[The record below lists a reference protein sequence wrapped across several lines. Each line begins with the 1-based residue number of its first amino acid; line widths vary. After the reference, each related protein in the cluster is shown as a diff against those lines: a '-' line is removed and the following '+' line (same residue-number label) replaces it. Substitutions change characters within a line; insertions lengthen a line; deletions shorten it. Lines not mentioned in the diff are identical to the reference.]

1 MEECSGV
8 RVARDFERSTLFP
21 IDLCIAYKCNRSW
34 KEQHPKRVNELH
46 IESGATLQDEYYY
59 LDEWNVREC
68 VWARERESLQRKFF
82 IHLCLS
88 YPLHS
93 CFRSLLEPSTLAV
106 SMVHECVCAEF
117 EMRTLTYNLKQLQ

>member
-46 IESGATLQDEYYY
+46 IESGTTLQDEYYY

-68 VWARERESLQRKFF
+68 VWARERKLTTK
-82 IHLCLS
+82 I
-88 YPLHS
+88 LHS
-93 CFRSLLEPSTLAV
+93 FMFELSLTQLFSFAV
-106 SMVHECVCAEF
+106 GTINIGSVHGARVCLCRVWDANF
-117 EMRTLTYNLKQLQ
+117 DL